1 MKLFNKLLFILPLFS
16 VITSCDDAEPG
27 APEVNPPEP
36 PVTSFWEVQ
45 SHCAMMGWKGNIK
58 AVDEKSYPVSSGT
71 VNDGEDPLASCNW
84 KFDANGHLLY
94 YNPTGIEPE
103 PSTRGVWQ
111 TMACYSYEYDESG
124 RLIRAMVDDFSG
136 EPIVYTLTYED
147 HDIYVP
153 LIFPLGTYEYFL
165 VKGLKSIVSD
175 NGSITYTYEDHKS
188 SYVTESWSGT
198 STTTFEYNA
207 ESVYPVR
214 KTITLSR
221 GDVVLGTEV
230 TSYIYNKDGSLT
242 STDKIVKEG
251 ENEVERTV
259 TRYAESTLVPLS
271 ILTDAGGQMD
281 WTYTYNED
289 NWLMEV
295 SYKEDLNDGIDSKE
309 TADYIQ
315 IDAVGNWIVAMQ
327 QQSNVVDWSHIDGSV
342 RIIRNIEYY

>member
-16 VITSCDDAEPG
+16 VITSCDDTEPET
-27 APEVNPPEP
+27 PEVNPPES
-36 PVTSFWEVQ
+36 PVTSFWEGQ
-45 SHCAMMGWKGNIK
+45 SHCAMMGWKGSIK

-71 VNDGEDPLASCNW
+71 LNDEEDPLSSCNW
-84 KFDANGHLLY
+84 KFDANGHLFY

-124 RLIRAMVDDFSG
+124 RLIRAMVDDFSS
-136 EPIVYTLTYED
+136 EPIVYTLTYEN

-175 NGSITYTYEDHKS
+175 NGSITYTYKDHKS

-221 GDVVLGTEV
+221 DDVVLSTEV

-251 ENEVERTV
+251 EKEVERTV

-281 WTYTYNED
+281 WTYIYNED

-309 TADYIQ
+309 TTDYIQ
-315 IDAVGNWIVAMQ
+315 IDTVGNWSVAMQ
-327 QQSNVVDWSHIDGSV
+327 QQSNMVDWSHIDGSV
-342 RIIRNIEYY
+342 KIIRNIEYY